1 MSDIIDLQV
10 ERAYRKSG
18 IKDRSLIKHMIS
30 EGYNPCNSDDVNQ
43 YHDWMRFKDIV
54 QTTDNE
60 ASTWTDDA
68 LSRLWDDIQTVD
80 ENENYTVTVSY
91 DTSKDEEFIYV
102 PDFSKFF
109 DDEK

>member
-1 MSDIIDLQV
+1 MAEVIDLRV

-18 IKDRSLIKHMIS
+18 IKDRSLLKDMIK

-54 QTTDNE
+54 QVTD
-60 ASTWTDDA
+60 STSTTWTDDA
-68 LSRLWDDIQTVD
+68 LGRLWNDIQTVD
-80 ENENYTVTVSY
+80 ENYTVTVSY
-91 DTSKDEEFIYV
+91 DINDDEEFIYE